1 MCSLGACSSTQ
12 MGAVQFI
19 ENLDRT
25 SLSLS
30 DEEFEKNV
38 EAAVSAIAERHNR
51 EEPRAGAA
59 AAAAAAAVTTH
70 PQISEK
76 SGFSRPEV
84 TPRNST
90 EAVYLTPR
98 QSTSSRDDAA
108 SSIGGDGLDD
118 KAAMMGL
125 FRSIQRPLSSIGRI
139 FSEESTPQQYPTK
152 PKGRPPATP
161 QPGMSS
167 RLSPA
172 MFQPPRASDEGQK
185 SSDEHSRRA
194 SALEHNE
201 LDRYKAEDAA
211 ARQAS
216 AEVAEAQRIQR
227 VEHDNVVE

>member
-1 MCSLGACSSTQ
+1 MDEVHTHRTQ

-25 SLSLS
+25 SLTVS

-38 EAAVSAIAERHNR
+38 EAAVSTIAERHDR
-51 EEPRAGAA
+51 EEPQ
-59 AAAAAAAVTTH
+59 AAAAAVAAATTH

-76 SGFSRPEV
+76 SGLSRPEV

-98 QSTSSRDDAA
+98 QSTSLRDDAA
-108 SSIGGDGLDD
+108 SSMGGDSTED
-118 KAAMMGL
+118 KAAVTGIL
-125 FRSIQRPLSSIGRI
+125 RTIQRPLSSIGRI
-139 FSEESTPQQYPTK
+139 FSEESTLQQYPAK
-152 PKGRPPATP
+152 AKNRPTP
-161 QPGMSS
+161 QLGTASH
-167 RLSPA
+167 LPA
-172 MFQPPRASDEGQK
+172 VIYQPPRTSDEGQA

-194 SALEHNE
+194 PAPEHNE
-201 LDRYKAEDAA
+201 LDRFNAEDAA

-227 VEHDNVVE
+227 MEHDNVVE